1 MIVYGGIKLL
11 EVFDDVICFSINN
24 KMFFLIGMYMFKKLF
39 GFGCVK
45 LVIYKKYLDKFVF

>member
-11 EVFDDVICFSINN
+11 EVFDDVICFSINS
-24 KMFFLIGMYMFKKLF
+24 KIFFLIGMYMFEKLF